1 MLVIEDRNCLFSTNS
16 MLFKK
21 KSLMLTV
28 FEVVN
33 QNLSLKTNYI
43 ERIRG
48 SQWVHQQIF
57 YHYHRKALQPVNVKV
72 QV

>member
-1 MLVIEDRNCLFSTNS
+1 
-16 MLFKK
+16 
-21 KSLMLTV
+21 MLTV

-57 YHYHRKALQPVNVKV
+57 YHYHRKALQPVNVKCKFKNNIGNGKDAELPKLLIGP
-72 QV
+72 

>member
-1 MLVIEDRNCLFSTNS
+1 MLA
-16 MLFKK
+16 
-21 KSLMLTV
+21 V